1 MEGYL
6 EFEISFLAL
15 TLTSSVTLP
24 ASLLTSQCFPH
35 MQKKELLGPNHVQKT
50 AWVWVHD
57 MKRKKVYFNL

>member
-15 TLTSSVTLP
+15 TVTSSVTLP

-35 MQKKELLGPNHVQKT
+35 LQRRELLGPNHLQKI
-50 AWVWVHD
+50 VRV
-57 MKRKKVYFNL
+57 